1 MLHLEVCVG
10 VILRS
15 GAVRWLSSY
24 PMVGNNILIEVGMVM
39 LIDEEVCFIPGFN
52 NMTYI

>member
-15 GAVRWLSSY
+15 GVVRWLSSY
-24 PMVGNNILIEVGMVM
+24 LMGGNNISIEVGMVM

-52 NMTYI
+52 NMTYM